1 MRRSNLTMVT
11 LMMMVFLSIPGFS
24 ASLWLSGNDLYSS
37 KNAREFRPGDI
48 VTIVISEESNAQSKA
63 TTNSQKDSVTEI
75 KSGPKIP
82 FFKGVLERF
91 IGKNELKNQFDGS
104 GTTTRSGKLTGTITA
119 TVMEVMGNGNLL
131 VEGSRT
137 IVVNKEN
144 QIMRVRGVAR
154 PRDID
159 AENSVNSKLLA
170 DAQIKFDGNGSVGR
184 ANRPGLMTRFIDVIF

>member
-1 MRRSNLTMVT
+1 MRRSKLIITLTV
-11 LMMMVFLSIPGFS
+11 LVFFASSGFA
-24 ASLWLSGNDLYSS
+24 ASLWLGGNDLYSS
-37 KNAREFRPGDI
+37 KGARDYQPGDI

-63 TTNSQKDSVTEI
+63 TTNSQKDSSTEVTT
-75 KSGPKIP
+75 GPKIP
-82 FFKGVLERF
+82 FFKGVVDKF
-91 IGKNELKNQFDGS
+91 IGKNEFKNQFDGS

-119 TVMEVMGNGNLL
+119 TVIEVLNNGNLL

-159 AENSVNSKLLA
+159 AGNSINSKLLA

-184 ANRPGLMTRFIDVIF
+184 PNKPGLMTRFIDVIF

>member
-1 MRRSNLTMVT
+1 MHKNNCLILSLL
-11 LMMMVFLSIPGFS
+11 LMLFGSPLFS
-24 ASLWLSGNDLYSS
+24 ASLWLGGNDLYSS
-37 KNAREFRPGDI
+37 KGGREYRPGDI

-63 TTNSQKDSVTEI
+63 TTNSKKDSNTEI
-75 KSGPKIP
+75 KTGPKIP
-82 FFKGVLERF
+82 LFKGVVDKF
-91 IGKNELKNQFDGS
+91 IGKNEFKNEFDGS

-119 TVMEVMGNGNLL
+119 TVVEILNNGNLL
-131 VEGSRT
+131 LEGSRS

-159 AENSVNSKLLA
+159 AGNSVNSKLLA

-184 ANRPGLMTRFIDVIF
+184 PNRPGLMTKFIDVIF